1 MENYLLE
8 RKLREGSIDLHH
20 RVAESIFVLQT
31 MLSKYLTRFPDFTD
45 HSVLHSMSVLDYCNR
60 IIGEDQIK
68 ELCPEECYV
77 LIMACYLH
85 DIGMGIGDR
94 DYAEF
99 SKQLDFGDYF
109 NDHDKDDDAETV
121 RAFHNEYSGLFI
133 NKYARI
139 FDIPSE
145 ELTRAVVQVSR
156 GHRKTDLLDS
166 SEFGDIQAGDAV
178 IRTAYLSAVMRLAD
192 EIDVASDRN
201 PVLLFGG
208 RTYTKEADII
218 AFGLHE
224 SILHVGVNSE
234 AITLYT
240 KPVKPEYGPMIEKLA
255 AKITE
260 TLIYCREVA
269 EQTSDL
275 RISQNR
281 VIIREA
287 KL

>member
-1 MENYLLE
+1 MDNYLLE
-8 RKLREGSIDLHH
+8 RKLREGSKDLH
-20 RVAESIFVLQT
+20 RRTAESIYVLQT

-60 IIGEDQIK
+60 IIGDDEIDK
-68 ELCPEECYV
+68 LCPEECYV

-99 SKQLDFGDYF
+99 SKKLDFGDYF
-109 NDHDKDDDAETV
+109 DSHDRNDDADIV

-133 NKYARI
+133 RKYAEL

-145 ELTRAVVQVSR
+145 ELTRAIIQVAR

-166 SEFGDIQAGDAV
+166 SEFGDIQAGEAR

-201 PVLLFGG
+201 PVLLFN
-208 RTYTKEADII
+208 TAKLTKEKDII
-218 AFGLHE
+218 EFGMHE
-224 SILHVGVNSE
+224 SILHVDVDE
-234 AITLYT
+234 KAITLYT
-240 KPVKPEYGPMIEKLA
+240 RPKSPEYGPRIDRLA
-255 AKITE
+255 EKITD
-260 TLIYCREVA
+260 TLFYCRETA
-269 EQTSDL
+269 EKMSDL
-275 RISQNR
+275 RITQDR
-281 VIIREA
+281 VILKRPE
-287 KL
+287 